1 LDAEARVEVLRGF
14 ERRRLVSVQRR
25 RALQVH
31 AAAFSQNA
39 RIESLVVELD
49 LEAEPGSIVLERAG

>member
-1 LDAEARVEVLRGF
+1 LDAEASVEMLRCL
-14 ERRRLVSVQRR
+14 EHRLVSVRPR
-25 RALQVH
+25 WRALQVH

-39 RIESLVVELD
+39 RIESLVVKFD